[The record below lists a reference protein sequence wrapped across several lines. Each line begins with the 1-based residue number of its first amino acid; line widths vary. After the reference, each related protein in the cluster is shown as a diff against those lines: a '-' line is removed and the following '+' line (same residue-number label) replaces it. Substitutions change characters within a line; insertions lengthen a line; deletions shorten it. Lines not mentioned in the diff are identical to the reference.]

1 MTQNRPLAA
10 GPFAP
15 ATPAQISAR
24 PTPAPAA
31 PDGRAPRPV
40 PLTRRYETCWLAADG
55 RIDSATR
62 LGPAVPLFE
71 EAFSALARG
80 AVIATGDGPVAVED
94 LVPGMRALTAEG
106 RAETITWIGSMVLY
120 PGAERGEEARLVR
133 VTAEAFG
140 PGRPMPDLVL
150 GPAARLCL
158 RDARLKR
165 ATGLEAAYVP
175 VRALVDGESVI
186 ELRPATPVT
195 VHHLVLERQG
205 SLRAAGM
212 EVESYH
218 PGGGLETMVEPRMLS
233 LFLAQFPQMRGLADF
248 GPPAQ
253 PRLTRFEA
261 EGLRG

>member
-10 GPFAP
+10 GPVAP
-15 ATPAQISAR
+15 ATPVQISAR
-24 PTPAPAA
+24 PAPAA

-94 LVPGMRALTAEG
+94 LVPGVRALTAEG

-120 PGAERGEEARLVR
+120 PDATTDAASGPIR
-133 VTAEAFG
+133 VTAGAFG
-140 PGRPMPDLVL
+140 QGRPMSDLVL

-158 RDARLKR
+158 RGGRLTR

-175 VRALVDGESVI
+175 VRALVDGETVI
-186 ELRPATPVT
+186 ALRPAMPVT
-195 VHHLVLERQG
+195 VYHLVLARQG
-205 SLRAAGM
+205 SLRVAGV

-233 LFLAQFPQMRGLADF
+233 LFLAQFPQLRGLADF
-248 GPPAQ
+248 GPPAL
-253 PRLTRFEA
+253 PRLTSA
-261 EGLRG
+261 AAGALWG

>member
-1 MTQNRPLAA
+1 MTHIRRLAA
-10 GPFAP
+10 GP
-15 ATPAQISAR
+15 T
-24 PTPAPAA
+24 APAA
-31 PDGRAPRPV
+31 LAKIPASLPRGAAPPEACATRPV
-40 PLTRRYETCWLAADG
+40 PLIRRYDTCWLTADG
-55 RIDSATR
+55 RVERSTR
-62 LGPAVPLFE
+62 LAPAIPLFE

-80 AVIATGDGPVAVED
+80 AVIATEAGPVAVED
-94 LVPGMRALTAEG
+94 LVPGMRARTAEG

-120 PGAERGEEARLVR
+120 PGASAGEETGLVR

-140 PGRPMPDLVL
+140 PGRPLPDVVL

-158 RDARLKR
+158 CDARLKR

-205 SLRAAGM
+205 SLRVAGI

-218 PGGGLETMVEPRMLS
+218 PGEGLETMVEPRMLS
-233 LFLAQFPQMRGLADF
+233 LFLAQFPQLADLAGF
-248 GPPAQ
+248 GPPAL

-261 EGLRG
+261 AALWG

>member
-1 MTQNRPLAA
+1 MTQIRRLAA
-10 GPFAP
+10 GPFSP

-24 PTPAPAA
+24 PTHVSSVET
-31 PDGRAPRPV
+31 RVQRPV
-40 PLTRRYETCWLAADG
+40 PLTRRYETCWLTAG
-55 RIDSATR
+55 GGLDSATR
-62 LGPAVPLFE
+62 LGPAIPLFE

-80 AVIATGDGPVAVED
+80 AVIATEEGPVAVED

-106 RAETITWIGSMVLY
+106 RAERITWIGSMVLY
-120 PGAERGEEARLVR
+120 PGATTDEEVRLVR

-140 PGRPMPDLVL
+140 QGRPMPDVVL
-150 GPAARLCL
+150 GPSARLCL

-205 SLRAAGM
+205 SLRVAGM
-212 EVESYH
+212 ELESYH
-218 PGGGLETMVEPRMLS
+218 PGEGLETRVEPRMLS
-233 LFLAQFPQMRGLADF
+233 LFLAQFPQLAGLADF

-253 PRLTRFEA
+253 PRLTGFEA
-261 EGLRG
+261 GALWD